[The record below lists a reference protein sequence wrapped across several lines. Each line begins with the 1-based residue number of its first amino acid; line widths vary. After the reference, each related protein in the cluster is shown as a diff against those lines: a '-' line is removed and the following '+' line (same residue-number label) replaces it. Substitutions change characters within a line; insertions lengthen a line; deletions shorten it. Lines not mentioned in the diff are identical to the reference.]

1 MFRSVS
7 NSDYVDYINNSRDL
21 FDGCVKDISII
32 IEHLGEV
39 IGTGMASK
47 KFEVLGI
54 YVSNMVVSLRRRLY
68 DRSLGVDFDPEF
80 AIDLLGSTIGRH
92 WDLVMRNFNA
102 LYRVVSKDEFIVE
115 SLDAL
120 KESLLDLDGVIQGL
134 IDYLNDLID
143 D

>member
-7 NSDYVDYINNSRDL
+7 SSDYIDKSRDL
-21 FDGCVKDISII
+21 FDGCVTDINVI
-32 IEHLGEV
+32 IEHLDEI
-39 IGTGMASK
+39 IGIGMVSK

-54 YVSNMVVSLRRRLY
+54 SISNMISSLRGCLY
-68 DRSLGVDFDPEF
+68 DRSLGADSDPEF
-80 AIDLLGSTIGRH
+80 AVDLLGSTMGRH
-92 WDLVMRNFNA
+92 WGSVMHNFNA
-102 LYRVVSKDEFIVE
+102 LYKVVSKDEFLVE

-120 KESLLDLDGVIQGL
+120 EESLLGLDGVIQGL